1 MQPVRGEA
9 QAAGPRRGQGQG
21 CVDNVERQLSWS
33 KANVMV
39 DSEMKVTGV
48 LGKRRLLDPGAEGT
62 ERRQAFAAE
71 GSGGEGG
78 WGRDDQRRL
87 DPLGPDLRGVS
98 AACSL
103 GLQIC

>member
-1 MQPVRGEA
+1 
-9 QAAGPRRGQGQG
+9 
-21 CVDNVERQLSWS
+21 
-33 KANVMV
+33 MV

-87 DPLGPDLRGVS
+87 DPWALTFAGSLPPAASVSRSVNGPDAGRRSESGARGLS
-98 AACSL
+98 C
-103 GLQIC
+103 